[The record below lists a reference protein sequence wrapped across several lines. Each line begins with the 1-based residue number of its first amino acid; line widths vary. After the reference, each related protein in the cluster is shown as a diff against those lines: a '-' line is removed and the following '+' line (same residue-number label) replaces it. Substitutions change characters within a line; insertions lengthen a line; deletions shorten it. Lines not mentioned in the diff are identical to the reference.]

1 MPSRAGQPIDPGAP
15 VDIRIVQAEK
25 NYQGTT
31 ALRGVSLDIRAGE
44 LMALL
49 GPSGSG
55 KTTLLRLIAG
65 LEIPDGGQ
73 VYFGHEDATALP
85 VQKRQVG
92 LVFQHYALFQ
102 HLTVAGN
109 IAYGLRARGADWR
122 PPEAEIRRRVE
133 DLLDLMQLSG
143 YGNRFPVQLSG
154 GQRQRVALAR
164 ALAVEPRVLLLD
176 EPFGALDAKVR
187 KDLRRWLREIHR
199 RTGLTTIFVTHDQD
213 EALELADR
221 VAILNDGRVE
231 QVGTPDMIY
240 DHPAT
245 AFVTSF
251 VGDTAR
257 IPVHV
262 ADGQVF
268 FEGRRLSIPADGVRD
283 GAGDLFVRPWDLRL
297 HTEADAEL
305 TGTVSGTRRAGA
317 SRRAEID
324 IAPDIQVEMELTGD
338 GAVPVGSRV
347 HMRVARGRVF
357 PRT

>member
-1 MPSRAGQPIDPGAP
+1 
-15 VDIRIVQAEK
+15 
-25 NYQGTT
+25 
-31 ALRGVSLDIRAGE
+31 
-44 LMALL
+44 
-49 GPSGSG
+49 
-55 KTTLLRLIAG
+55 
-65 LEIPDGGQ
+65 
-73 VYFGHEDATALP
+73 
-85 VQKRQVG
+85 
-92 LVFQHYALFQ
+92 
-102 HLTVAGN
+102 
-109 IAYGLRARGADWR
+109 
-122 PPEAEIRRRVE
+122 
-133 DLLDLMQLSG
+133 
-143 YGNRFPVQLSG
+143 
-154 GQRQRVALAR
+154 
-164 ALAVEPRVLLLD
+164 
-176 EPFGALDAKVR
+176 
-187 KDLRRWLREIHR
+187 
-199 RTGLTTIFVTHDQD
+199 LTTIFVTHDQD

-251 VGDTAR
+251 VGHTAR

-268 FEGRRLSIPADGVRD
+268 FEGRKLGVEADGVRD
-283 GAGDLFVRPWDLRL
+283 GEGDLFVRPWDLRL

-324 IAPDIQVEMELTGD
+324 IAPDILVEMELTGD

>member
-1 MPSRAGQPIDPGAP
+1 L
-15 VDIRIVQAEK
+15 DIRIVQAEK
-25 NYQGTT
+25 YYQETA

-109 IAYGLRARGADWR
+109 IAYGLRARGADRR
-122 PPEAEIRRRVE
+122 PPEAEIRSRVE
-133 DLLDLMQLSG
+133 ELLDLMQLSG
-143 YGNRFPVQLSG
+143 YGKRFPVQLSG

-221 VAILNDGRVE
+221 VAILNEGQVE
-231 QVGTPDMIY
+231 QVGTPDQVY

-245 AFVTSF
+245 SFVMAF
-251 VGDTAR
+251 VGDTGR

-268 FEGRRLSIPADGVRD
+268 LGERRLGVEADGVSD
-283 GAGDLFVRPWDLRL
+283 GAGDLYVRPWDLRL
-297 HTEADAEL
+297 HPEADAEL
-305 TGTVSGTRRAGA
+305 TGTISGIRRVGA

-338 GAVPVGSRV
+338 NSVPVGSRV
-347 HMRVARGRVF
+347 HMRIARGRVF

>member
-1 MPSRAGQPIDPGAP
+1 

-102 HLTVAGN
+102 HLTVVGN

-122 PPEAEIRRRVE
+122 PPEAEIRSRVE

-231 QVGTPDMIY
+231 QVGTPDLIY

-245 AFVTSF
+245 AFVMSF
-251 VGDTAR
+251 IGDTGR
-257 IPVHV
+257 IPVRI
-262 ADGQVF
+262 ANGQVF
-268 FEGRRLSIPADGVRD
+268 FGERRLGVEADGVRD

-297 HTEADAEL
+297 QSETDAEL
-305 TGTVSGTRRAGA
+305 TGTVSGTRRVGA

-324 IAPDIQVEMELTGD
+324 IAPDIQVEIELTGD

-347 HMRVARGRVF
+347 HIRVARGRVF
-357 PRT
+357 SRT